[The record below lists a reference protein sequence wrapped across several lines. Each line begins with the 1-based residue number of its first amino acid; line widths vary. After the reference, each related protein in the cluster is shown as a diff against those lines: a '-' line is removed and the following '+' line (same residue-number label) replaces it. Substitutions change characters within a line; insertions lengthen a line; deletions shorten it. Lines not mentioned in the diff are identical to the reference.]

1 MFKNE
6 WMAVFF
12 GLCVLTL
19 VGCDATIDR
28 FPNNDLYSLVA
39 AKRESSDEPLH
50 LINVQSTLEESLGTP
65 DEPRVPESLSSLL
78 DVEILKRAAGPQSSD
93 QDGVHFGLYREH
105 CATCHGVDGGG
116 KGPAAALLTPYPR
129 DFRPGVFKF
138 KSTGRADKP
147 THDDLLKLLKR
158 GIPGTAMPSFAT
170 VNDGDL
176 ESLVQYTIYLSIR
189 GETERK
195 LIDRLMAADLS
206 SDALRDASAQIVRE
220 VATNWKD
227 AAIRMV
233 PVPEKIMTARV
244 SANDNAFDWWNNEKL
259 ITKGQELFHG
269 PFANCASCHGQGGNG
284 NATTLDFDD
293 WTKEYT
299 TKLGISPSDRAAV
312 TTMKAAGALT
322 PRQSLPRNLQWGVFH
337 GDDSDAALYR
347 RLVVGIAG
355 TPMPGLLLK
364 DKPDGVGVEPADV
377 WAIIAYVRS
386 LGESPLIAGKP

>member
-1 MFKNE
+1 MIKNE
-6 WMAVFF
+6 WMAVFI

-19 VGCDATIDR
+19 VGCDASIDR

-39 AKRESSDEPLH
+39 AKRELSDEPLE
-50 LINVQSTLEESLGTP
+50 LTDVQSTIEALFGTP
-65 DEPRVPESLSSLL
+65 DEPRVPEVLNSRL

-116 KGPAAALLTPYPR
+116 TGPAAALLTPYPR

-170 VNDGDL
+170 VNDDDL
-176 ESLVQYTIYLSIR
+176 ESLVQYTIYLSSR

-195 LIDRLMAADLS
+195 LIDRLMAEEMS
-206 SDALRDASAQIVRE
+206 SEELREAASQIVSE
-220 VATNWKD
+220 VATSWKD

-233 PVPEKIMTARV
+233 PVPEKMATTNA
-244 SANDNAFDWWNNEKL
+244 SANDIALDWWNDEKL
-259 ITKGQELFHG
+259 IVKGKELFHG
-269 PFANCASCHGQGGNG
+269 PLANCASCHGEAGNG

-299 TKLGISPSDRAAV
+299 TKLGISPSDRVAV
-312 TTMKAAGALT
+312 KTMKAAGALT
-322 PRQSLPRNLQWGVFH
+322 PRQSLPRKLQWGVFH

-364 DKPDGVGVEPADV
+364 DKPDAVGVEPADV
-377 WAIIAYVRS
+377 WAIIAYLRS
-386 LGESPLIAGKP
+386 LGEAPLLASKP